1 MLMVPNLAMLNMP
14 NLAAMLTLQVFHCKV
29 KIAAFLVI
37 RPD

>member
-1 MLMVPNLAMLNMP
+1 MP